1 MKQFTYISDLTN
13 PKALETITG
22 AVSSIHKT
30 LLSGIGYSA
39 ATLERIDVKLTSG
52 STQSFI
58 LKYIKLS
65 ADWLSQRTKD
75 TVGREAAIL

>member
-22 AVSSIHKT
+22 AASSIHKT
-30 LLSGIGYSA
+30 LLSGIGYSD